1 VDLSI
6 FPSPAALR
14 IDVSDEGPGFEPPEP
29 PRTIDHV
36 HVLQSGGR
44 GLAAMQSVADEI
56 TVTGGTVSLI
66 FR

>member
-6 FPSPAALR
+6 LPSPSALR
-14 IDVSDEGPGFEPPEP
+14 IDVSDEGPGFESPEP
-29 PRTIDHV
+29 PRHIDTV

-56 TVTGGTVSLI
+56 TVHGGTVSLI